1 MIKRIFSLL
10 LLATSLV
17 ACTGDYTDWSSPQ
30 QNGEP
35 ESITVGRSTVKEVG
49 LIDFASIAEDQELV
63 KVCDIQT
70 SPSSAAEYDKL
81 SYEIHLGTGDKA
93 TSYTVTANGE
103 MKVSELKD
111 YIESNYGKAP
121 VVRDIMAIVQTWVSN
136 GETSVFAASS
146 SDFSVKA
153 QLTAPKISENY
164 YIVGGALDWAASAA
178 SKEQKF
184 SHSSQS
190 VYDDPVFTITFPAA
204 AEGDTW
210 FAIGDD
216 EALDAIAND
225 NVWNKLLGTT
235 GASEDLSG
243 SLKPRTELDGDHSLC
258 VPAGAKFIKV
268 EINMMDGT
276 YKITPMNF
284 GSYFYEIGGE
294 SGWSTSHPLYGPA
307 CDGKY
312 QGYYY
317 LDSEFKFKP
326 NADNWDGDYEFDGEG
341 HIADNGGSN
350 CPAPAAAFYQID
362 VDLAAGTYALT
373 AVNSITVVGN
383 HNGWNQADAA
393 YHMTYNAA
401 EGCWEATLN
410 LTADGFKF
418 AMNDDWAVS
427 WGGANGDPSA
437 YSDLTQNGGK
447 DLNLP
452 SDGAGTYNI
461 KLYLSYEGSNKV
473 VLTKQ

>member
-1 MIKRIFSLL
+1 MIKKIFSLL
-10 LLATSLV
+10 VLATSLV
-17 ACTGDYTDWSSPQ
+17 ACTGDYTDWADPQ
-30 QNGEP
+30 HNDEA
-35 ESITVGRSTVKEVG
+35 SAITVNNGAFSEVG
-49 LIDFASIAEDQELV
+49 LIDFATIPADQEYV
-63 KVCDIQT
+63 KVCDIKASASEK
-70 SPSSAAEYDKL
+70 SPEYNNFNF
-81 SYEIHLGTGDKA
+81 EILLGEEM
-93 TSYTVTANGE
+93 VRFPITANGE
-103 MKVSELKD
+103 MKTEDLKQF
-111 YIESNYGKAP
+111 IEQTYGKAP
-121 VVRDIMAIVQTWVSN
+121 VQRDIKARVEQWVSN
-136 GETSVFAASS
+136 GETSVVTTGSS
-146 SDFSVKA
+146 LLYVYAK
-153 QLTAPKISENY
+153 LNAPKISENY
-164 YIVGGALDWAASAA
+164 YIVGGSLDWAESAA
-178 SKEQKF
+178 NKSQKF

-190 VYDDPVFTITFPAA
+190 VYDDPVFTITIPA

-216 EALDAIAND
+216 EALEAIGNGD
-225 NVWNKLLGTT
+225 WSKLLGTT

-243 SLKPRTELDGDHSLC
+243 MLKPRYELDGDHSLC
-258 VPAGAKFIKV
+258 VPAGSKYIKV

-276 YKITPMNF
+276 YLITPMNF

-294 SGWSTSHPLYGPA
+294 SGWSVSHALYGPA

-326 NADNWDGDYEFDGEG
+326 NANNWDGDYEFDGEG

-393 YHMTYNAA
+393 CHMTYNTN

-437 YSDLTQNGGK
+437 YGDLTQNGGK

-452 SDGAGTYNI
+452 AAGAGTYNI
-461 KLYLSYEGSNKV
+461 KLYLSYEGANKV